1 MCIPNDFTQV
11 NQTELYAKYQVGSEI
26 KVRVVSSE
34 EGGFAL
40 ALPAQEEKAV
50 RAPKNLSLD
59 EGSLVSG
66 PVRSIKGS
74 CIFVQVGSAGKV
86 PVIGRL
92 HRVETFS

>member
-11 NQTELYAKYQVGSEI
+11 NKTELYAKYQVGSEI

-59 EGSLVSG
+59 EGSLVS
-66 PVRSIKGS
+66 
-74 CIFVQVGSAGKV
+74 
-86 PVIGRL
+86 
-92 HRVETFS
+92 